1 MRTSGIFM
9 VLSGSAIIV
18 FYIIYELL
26 KVIVFIP
33 SKMRIAV
40 ALILVGGL
48 LVLASMI
55 KEGTKGYL
63 KLITKGLNKTQ
74 PSILSYFG
82 RGFNG

>member
-9 VLSGSAIIV
+9 VLAGIVIIA

-40 ALILVGGL
+40 ALIVLGGL
-48 LVLASMI
+48 LLLGSVVKDRVNDS
-55 KEGTKGYL
+55 KKR
-63 KLITKGLNKTQ
+63 N
-74 PSILSYFG
+74 F
-82 RGFNG
+82 

>member
-9 VLSGSAIIV
+9 VLAGIVIIA

-55 KEGTKGYL
+55 KERVSDSKGESFIGV
-63 KLITKGLNKTQ
+63 K
-74 PSILSYFG
+74 S
-82 RGFNG
+82 

>member
-55 KEGTKGYL
+55 KERVSDSKGESF
-63 KLITKGLNKTQ
+63 KRVK
-74 PSILSYFG
+74 S
-82 RGFNG
+82 

>member
-9 VLSGSAIIV
+9 VLAGSAIIV

-55 KEGTKGYL
+55 KERVSDSKVESF
-63 KLITKGLNKTQ
+63 KRVK
-74 PSILSYFG
+74 S
-82 RGFNG
+82 

>member
-9 VLSGSAIIV
+9 ALAGVVIIA

-55 KEGTKGYL
+55 KERVSDSKGESF
-63 KLITKGLNKTQ
+63 KGIK
-74 PSILSYFG
+74 S
-82 RGFNG
+82 

>member
-9 VLSGSAIIV
+9 VLAGIVIIA

-48 LVLASMI
+48 LVVASMI
-55 KEGTKGYL
+55 KERVSDSKSAPFKGV
-63 KLITKGLNKTQ
+63 K
-74 PSILSYFG
+74 S
-82 RGFNG
+82 

>member
-1 MRTSGIFM
+1 M
-9 VLSGSAIIV
+9 VLAGSAIIV

-55 KEGTKGYL
+55 KERVSDSKGESF
-63 KLITKGLNKTQ
+63 KRVI
-74 PSILSYFG
+74 S
-82 RGFNG
+82 

>member
-40 ALILVGGL
+40 ALIVLGGL
-48 LVLASMI
+48 LLLGSVI
-55 KEGTKGYL
+55 KDRVNDSKKETFKGVR
-63 KLITKGLNKTQ
+63 
-74 PSILSYFG
+74 S
-82 RGFNG
+82 